1 MLVCCAGSGGFGG
14 RRRVRHSA
22 CALEARESRRR
33 APGAFSSKSV
43 RLQFIAS
50 PTRLRAG
57 VAQVEERRSP
67 RADAERLEGERR
79 VGGWV
84 GGWQDRRAGR
94 GESPSP
100 CRLDTAAPV
109 CAPGWKLLCGRAP
122 LRVPGG
128 RGGVRASACGGCA
141 WASGRVGG
149 GRVAGRVGRGGGRAG
164 AGESAVGV
172 LSGGPGARRR
182 GRRRRVG
189 LRREVR
195 AGEGRGGGGGT
206 AATA

>member
-84 GGWQDRRAGR
+84 AGQEGGSRRVALPLPTR
-94 GESPSP
+94 HRCSRVRPWVE
-100 CRLDTAAPV
+100 APV
-109 CAPGWKLLCGRAP
+109 RA
-122 LRVPGG
+122 
-128 RGGVRASACGGCA
+128 RASARARRAWGCA
-141 WASGRVGG
+141 CVCVRWVRMGEWQGGRWAGGGAGGERWRAGG
-149 GRVAGRVGRGGGRAG
+149 GRRVG
-164 AGESAVGV
+164 
-172 LSGGPGARRR
+172 SGGPIWRARRTKTR
-182 GRRRRVG
+182 PP
-189 LRREVR
+189 
-195 AGEGRGGGGGT
+195 T
-206 AATA
+206 ASGSAA